1 MEAGAGGLS
10 GTEARR
16 LAAGAVQPQSTTN
29 IPTAGETHHPRRL
42 TLLCVWPSVCMLWP
56 MRDAMTIDNGPCAT
70 GNARNVRSIANKI
83 KKNS

>member
-1 MEAGAGGLS
+1 MEAGAGGVS
-10 GTEARR
+10 GAVVRR
-16 LAAGAVQPQSTTN
+16 VFTGAVQPQSTTN

-70 GNARNVRSIANKI
+70 GNARNVRYVANRG